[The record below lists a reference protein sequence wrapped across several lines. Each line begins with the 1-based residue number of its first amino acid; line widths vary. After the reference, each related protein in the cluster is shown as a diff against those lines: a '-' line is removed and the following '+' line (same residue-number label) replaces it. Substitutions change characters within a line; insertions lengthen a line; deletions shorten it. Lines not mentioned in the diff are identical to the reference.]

1 MWYPDVS
8 LGAHWGEAVNQAF
21 DPAVLP
27 DNKLRRL
34 YDYWLSHC
42 GGDCYPS
49 RRDIDPLDIPDLLP
63 NIFLLDVVG
72 DAQDFVFRLA
82 GSLVEDAFSMP
93 LRGKSIAEIQ
103 RAAGSPTLVAHHI
116 EVARGGGPRYRE
128 GEMLV
133 AGRDHWRIHR
143 LLLPLASDGRTVD
156 VLMGGAVFW
165 LGGRVNDLPADP
177 WSYGR
182 PSGDPPIGL

>member
-1 MWYPDVS
+1 MQ
-8 LGAHWGEAVNQAF
+8 QAF

-27 DNKLRRL
+27 DSKLRRL
-34 YDYWLSHC
+34 YDYWLTHC
-42 GGDCYPS
+42 GKGGYPS

-82 GSLVEDAFSMP
+82 GTLVEDAFSMP
-93 LRGKSIAEIQ
+93 LRGKSIIEIQ
-103 RAAGSPTLVAHHI
+103 RAAGTPIPVAQHV

-133 AGRDHWRIHR
+133 AGRDHWCIHR
-143 LLLPLASDGRTVD
+143 LLLPLSSDGRTVD
-156 VLMGGAVFW
+156 VLMGGAVFL
-165 LGGRVNDLPADP
+165 LGGQVNDMPAEP

-182 PSGDPPIGL
+182 SAGDPPLGF

>member
-1 MWYPDVS
+1 MQ
-8 LGAHWGEAVNQAF
+8 QAF

-34 YDYWLSHC
+34 YDYWLTHC
-42 GGDCYPS
+42 GKDAYPS

-82 GSLVEDAFSMP
+82 GTLVEDAFSMP
-93 LRGKSIAEIQ
+93 LRGKSIIEIQ
-103 RAAGSPTLVAHHI
+103 REAGTPIPVAQHV

-133 AGRDHWRIHR
+133 AGRDHWCIHR
-143 LLLPLASDGRTVD
+143 LLLPLSSDGRTVD
-156 VLMGGAVFW
+156 VLMGGAVFL
-165 LGGRVNDLPADP
+165 LGGRVNDMPAEP
-177 WSYGR
+177 WSYSR
-182 PSGDPPIGL
+182 SAGDPPLGF